1 MKAIPWFALLF
12 SAVGI
17 MGGRADADGKFYG
30 EKIPPD
36 IPYQRGFILFH
47 EGSETLVLQSKYE
60 FSQTTDANSL
70 GWIVPVPSVPEI
82 ASADA
87 GAAYKFFYEVS
98 MTTRPKVLRI
108 SRYVALMAMVFFVG
122 CVAFALF
129 LLLEYPFLNKI
140 GLSKSTWWK
149 RLINTVIAGAIT
161 FLLTAMP
168 IRYVAGYT
176 DVEVIKA
183 ERAGIYD
190 VKVVRSQSAEGIL
203 GWLKENGFGFSDRD
217 AQVFENY
224 VNRNW
229 CFVVAKV
236 QPKPGTQKHKIV
248 AEKMVAPLIL
258 RFKNERAIYPLALT
272 STIGAPTEVLLY
284 TLSEKK
290 LTCGRR
296 LTLRCATRTN
306 DRNLF
311 ANLAGNDDTQAV
323 ALFADVPK
331 SATLC
336 KFKKRLKPQEMK
348 EDIVFDFAP
357 DNESHRETKVVW

>member
-1 MKAIPWFALLF
+1 
-12 SAVGI
+12 
-17 MGGRADADGKFYG
+17 
-30 EKIPPD
+30 
-36 IPYQRGFILFH
+36 
-47 EGSETLVLQSKYE
+47 
-60 FSQTTDANSL
+60 
-70 GWIVPVPSVPEI
+70 
-82 ASADA
+82 
-87 GAAYKFFYEVS
+87 
-98 MTTRPKVLRI
+98 
-108 SRYVALMAMVFFVG
+108 
-122 CVAFALF
+122 
-129 LLLEYPFLNKI
+129 
-140 GLSKSTWWK
+140 
-149 RLINTVIAGAIT
+149 
-161 FLLTAMP
+161 
-168 IRYVAGYT
+168 
-176 DVEVIKA
+176 
-183 ERAGIYD
+183 
-190 VKVVRSQSAEGIL
+190 
-203 GWLKENGFGFSDRD
+203 
-217 AQVFENY
+217 